1 MADTL
6 AQHGA
11 PQVPGHGP
19 AVDPGG
25 EGGKRRDFLYL
36 TTAAFTVVGV
46 GALAV
51 PFIASMNPSRDVLA
65 LASTEVDLSP
75 IAVGSAVTIMWR
87 GKPVFVRH
95 RTAEEIQTAR
105 AVPLSELPDP
115 APDQSR
121 VIKDQWLV
129 LLFTVLSTALETT
142 FLLGLFVPG
151 EAVPGVTPRSVPS
164 SSPSLSLSGSS
175 ASMRPSP
182 SACRRRCCGASATR
196 RFCPACCKAWSTG
209 CRSLM

>member
-25 EGGKRRDFLYL
+25 EGGTRRDFLSL

-75 IAVGSAVTIMWR
+75 IAVGSAVTIVWR
-87 GKPVFVRH
+87 GKPVFVRR
-95 RTAEEIQTAR
+95 RTAEEVQAARQT
-105 AVPLSELPDP
+105 PLSELPDP

-121 VIKDQWLV
+121 VKKDEWLV
-129 LLFTVLSTALETT
+129 LLGVCTH
-142 FLLGLFVPG
+142 LGCVPLGQKPSDSRG
-151 EAVPGVTPRSVPS
+151 EFGGWFCPCHGSHYDTSGRIRKGPAPANLAVPDYVFTSDTQIRIG
-164 SSPSLSLSGSS
+164 
-175 ASMRPSP
+175 
-182 SACRRRCCGASATR
+182 
-196 RFCPACCKAWSTG
+196 
-209 CRSLM
+209 

>member
-6 AQHGA
+6 VQHTA
-11 PQVPGHGP
+11 PQIPEHGP
-19 AVDPGG
+19 GKDEESGG
-25 EGGKRRDFLYL
+25 TRRDFLTL

-75 IAVGSAVTIMWR
+75 IQAGSAVTIMWR

-95 RTAEEIQTAR
+95 RTAEEIQAAR
-105 AVPLSELPDP
+105 AVPISELPDP

-129 LLFTVLSTALETT
+129 LLGVCTH
-142 FLLGLFVPG
+142 LGCVPLG
-151 EAVPGVTPRSVPS
+151 QKPSDSRGNFGGWFCPCHGSHYDTSGRIRQGPAPANLAVPEYVFTSDTQIRIG
-164 SSPSLSLSGSS
+164 
-175 ASMRPSP
+175 
-182 SACRRRCCGASATR
+182 
-196 RFCPACCKAWSTG
+196 
-209 CRSLM
+209 